1 MKRGAMKLRMT
12 GVMDGSS
19 RGFDIDSHRGCE
31 TDDGLQKA
39 VTQLIEMERNKTILA
54 AMME

>member
-1 MKRGAMKLRMT
+1 MKLRMT

-19 RGFDIDSHRGCE
+19 RDFDANEHRGCE

-39 VTQLIEMERNKTILA
+39 VTQPIEMERNKTILA
-54 AMME
+54 TMME